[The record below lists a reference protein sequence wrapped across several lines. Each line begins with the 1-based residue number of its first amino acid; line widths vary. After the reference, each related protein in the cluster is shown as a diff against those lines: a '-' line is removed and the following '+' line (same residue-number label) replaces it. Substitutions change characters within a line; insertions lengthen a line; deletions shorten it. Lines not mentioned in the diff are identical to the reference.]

1 MKIKERVEKIGNFFF
16 KWRSFIP
23 LVLVPFLF
31 FVLKNK
37 SLYNES
43 LFFKWFCFNVSLIGI
58 IIRCLVAGYVPKGTS
73 GRVSKQEAEKLN
85 TTGLYSILRH
95 PLYVGNF
102 FIFLGLLLYTE
113 NFWFILVCIFLFIP
127 YYTSII
133 FAEEKFL
140 KEKFDEIY
148 LKYYQTTP
156 AIIPK
161 FTHWQKPELPFSF
174 KSLIDREFQTL
185 FGMIIGFNL
194 TDTLKQILVYRKIVN
209 FFWLKFFL
217 ITLIFYVL
225 LTILKIKTDLLK
237 VDNR

>member
-113 NFWFILVCIFLFIP
+113 
-127 YYTSII
+127 
-133 FAEEKFL
+133 KFL
-140 KEKFDEIY
+140 VYPCLYF
-148 LKYYQTTP
+148 
-156 AIIPK
+156 
-161 FTHWQKPELPFSF
+161 PFH
-174 KSLIDREFQTL
+174 SLL
-185 FGMIIGFNL
+185 YFNNFCR
-194 TDTLKQILVYRKIVN
+194 RKI
-209 FFWLKFFL
+209 FKREIW
-217 ITLIFYVL
+217 
-225 LTILKIKTDLLK
+225 
-237 VDNR
+237 